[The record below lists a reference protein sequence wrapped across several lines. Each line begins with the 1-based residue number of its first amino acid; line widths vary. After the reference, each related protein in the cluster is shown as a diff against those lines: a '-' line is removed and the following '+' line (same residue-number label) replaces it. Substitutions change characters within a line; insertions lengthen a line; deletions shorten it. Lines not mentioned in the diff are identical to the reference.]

1 MEVKTLVM
9 VENMLIWHVV
19 VNAQFRCVALIL
31 VASHQNF
38 VMSDHRKNFFRWLLS
53 VLFCCW
59 NSSNSFTESSGNSR
73 NICVTE
79 RIEMGP
85 MTLRDYINTLEPY
98 DPEKHGWRGEEPWR
112 YRIRYKEPPIQSVD
126 VISEFKNNC
135 HQLNSYQH
143 TNHVVYHET
152 PV

>member
-1 MEVKTLVM
+1 MSLED
-9 VENMLIWHVV
+9 HVFLYHCPWKV
-19 VNAQFRCVALIL
+19 FYRDNNKQFSV
-31 VASHQNF
+31 
-38 VMSDHRKNFFRWLLS
+38 FF
-53 VLFCCW
+53 
-59 NSSNSFTESSGNSR
+59 SFPGNSR
-73 NICVTE
+73 HICVTE

-112 YRIRYKEPPIQSVD
+112 YRIRYKEPPVQSVD

-143 TNHVVYHET
+143 TNHVVFHET